1 MTTSSGMTRSKVCIK
16 CGVDKL
22 VDAYGN
28 DSRTD
33 DGKARTCRDCR
44 GKGGR
49 RKGGGSV
56 KGSNPPPPASKPNL
70 SPVKLNGHLEVAA
83 GLGFRASIED
93 STLQLEQ
100 DRADENGDVYT
111 HTISLSAAEA
121 AKIVDWIAAQ
131 VQAA

>member
-1 MTTSSGMTRSKVCIK
+1 MSGAICPR
-16 CGVDKL
+16 CG
-22 VDAYGN
+22 
-28 DSRTD
+28 S
-33 DGKARTCRDCR
+33 ARHR
-44 GKGGR
+44 GR
-49 RKGGGSV
+49 CKGGGV
-56 KGSNPPPPASKPNL
+56 KGSNPKPTTAKPAPPPNPP
-70 SPVKLNGHLEVAA
+70 PVTIAAALEVPP

-111 HTISLSAAEA
+111 HTISLSAVEA